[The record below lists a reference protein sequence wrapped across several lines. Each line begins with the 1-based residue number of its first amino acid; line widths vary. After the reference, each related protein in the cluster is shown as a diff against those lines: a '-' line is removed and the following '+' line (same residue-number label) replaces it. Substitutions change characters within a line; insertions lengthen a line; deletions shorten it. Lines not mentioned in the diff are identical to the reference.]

1 MSAFFDEYGDILL
14 AIICAAFILVTIN
27 PVLDIVAVK
36 IDAILS
42 LLM

>member
-1 MSAFFDEYGDILL
+1 MNSFFNQYGGILL
-14 AIICAAFILVTIN
+14 AIICAAIILAVIN
-27 PVLDIVAVK
+27 PVLSEVSTK